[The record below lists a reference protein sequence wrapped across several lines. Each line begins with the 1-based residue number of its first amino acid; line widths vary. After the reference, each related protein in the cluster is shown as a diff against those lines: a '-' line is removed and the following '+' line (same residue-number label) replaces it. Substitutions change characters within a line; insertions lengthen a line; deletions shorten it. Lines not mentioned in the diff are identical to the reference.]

1 MEEEREG
8 GDAGGENERMRQRMR
23 GNEVAEETREDVCE
37 LLSEIGRGRRGMR
50 EKVREKERGKVEA
63 APVTFDWLEVRG
75 KQRRNDALSVLGK
88 LRYVEGTQNQLDGRF
103 GDFRR
108 KKRD

>member
-23 GNEVAEETREDVCE
+23 GNEVAEETCEDVCE

>member
-1 MEEEREG
+1 
-8 GDAGGENERMRQRMR
+8 MR
-23 GNEVAEETREDVCE
+23 NVCE

-63 APVTFDWLEVRG
+63 APVTFDWLEVRE

-103 GDFRR
+103 GDFCR

>member
-1 MEEEREG
+1 
-8 GDAGGENERMRQRMR
+8 MR
-23 GNEVAEETREDVCE
+23 GNEVAEETGEIVCE

-63 APVTFDWLEVRG
+63 APVTFDWLEVRE

-103 GDFRR
+103 GDFCR